1 MKQRLGE
8 YVILA
13 LKNEKILKFHSV
25 VDTFC
30 ELITFLLLKG
40 DGPEGGPKFQN
51 LVYFLAL
58 CFLKNFF
65 DQCLEVYLNYSIFDF
80 C

>member
-13 LKNEKILKFHSV
+13 LKNLKILKFHSV

-30 ELITFLLLKG
+30 ELITFWLLKG

-58 CFLKNFF
+58 YFLKKNF